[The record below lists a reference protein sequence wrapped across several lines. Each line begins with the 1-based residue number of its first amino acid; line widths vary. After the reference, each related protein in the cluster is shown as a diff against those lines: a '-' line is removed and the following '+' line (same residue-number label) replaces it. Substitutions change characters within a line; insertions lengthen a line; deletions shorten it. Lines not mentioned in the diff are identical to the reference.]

1 MGWGGWGRGG
11 GGRGQGGV
19 GGWQGG
25 LRVEGGGGGGVL
37 AERVAM
43 GEVGWG

>member
-1 MGWGGWGRGG
+1 M
-11 GGRGQGGV
+11 GRGQGGV

-25 LRVEGGGGGGVL
+25 LRVGGGGGGGVL